1 MFKYEKEDLVQ
12 FSFAEIIN
20 RSSNPTLLNYGS
32 LDIGLYTTTGI
43 VPNIKYFQRQ
53 NIDYGR
59 FPINMDEQNRYLEEK
74 LVDFVVTKEL
84 ANNANKNFNLNNYF
98 KSYQLVAEK
107 NQSYEGE
114 YLTYKLYKLK

>member
-1 MFKYEKEDLVQ
+1 MYKYEKKDLVQ

-59 FPINMDEQNRYLEEK
+59 FPINMDEQNRYLDEK

-84 ANNANKNFNLNNYF
+84 ANNANKSFNLNDYF

-114 YLTYKLYKLK
+114 YFTYKLYKLK